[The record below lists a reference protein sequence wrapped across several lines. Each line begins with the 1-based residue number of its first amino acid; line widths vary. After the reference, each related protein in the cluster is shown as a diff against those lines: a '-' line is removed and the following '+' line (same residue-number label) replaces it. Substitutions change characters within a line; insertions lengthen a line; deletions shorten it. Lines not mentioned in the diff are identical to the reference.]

1 MVKKKSYKTSLK
13 KSKLSKTHHHLVAA
27 FLVVFIVVIAIL
39 VYPKFDPFF
48 EDDIDDSFEG
58 EIDVDTSSFAQ
69 DLVNEVESSEGEVT
83 VDENIN
89 LVGQGFRMP
98 SARDAR
104 RAAQRA
110 ANEASRTA
118 QAAAR
123 EAQGT
128 AEDVVEVAQDVDACD
143 LVRIKTP
150 IRVKENLNARHNIL
164 FIGDIDSGY
173 NKGSLLKSDVRKLID
188 YNDNSNYDG
197 LFSVEPFK
205 SNRDKFN
212 IYAARASIG
221 TNLIGNNNA
230 AAKAVSIGLANCA
243 AKRVKNNFG
252 DRVEKVDYVIALS
265 RKGFRS
271 LCIAETPCVVSV
283 GRSISKR
290 DASVVSHEFAHGMAG
305 IADEYVDT
313 NAVETLGDL
322 KSVSRQI
329 FGRSIRNTNDLF
341 DTIGIIA
348 PPNCVSSASQ
358 AQDLWGNYAQG
369 CAFSPNLYRPNIL
382 TKMGT
387 HRSSTF
393 GEINEQRIQD
403 VIDGRTNIVERGGLV
418 DRFHEYK

>member
-1 MVKKKSYKTSLK
+1 M
-13 KSKLSKTHHHLVAA
+13 
-27 FLVVFIVVIAIL
+27 
-39 VYPKFDPFF
+39 
-48 EDDIDDSFEG
+48 
-58 EIDVDTSSFAQ
+58 
-69 DLVNEVESSEGEVT
+69 
-83 VDENIN
+83 
-89 LVGQGFRMP
+89 
-98 SARDAR
+98 
-104 RAAQRA
+104 
-110 ANEASRTA
+110 
-118 QAAAR
+118 
-123 EAQGT
+123 
-128 AEDVVEVAQDVDACD
+128 
-143 LVRIKTP
+143 
-150 IRVKENLNARHNIL
+150 
-164 FIGDIDSGY
+164 
-173 NKGSLLKSDVRKLID
+173 LKSDVRKLID